1 MSWPFANDHPDG
13 PFFLQLIIRMDRP
26 FQMIIR
32 MGWPFANDHPDFFL
46 STRFFSIFFIFS
58 KLLITPPTN
67 IIFSFKTFLLLLLL
81 QILGPRFNLS
91 RTMCSCFFSF
101 CLVFFQCTNQK
112 LFGIASKLACI
123 VVSWVPHHHHFVSAP
138 LRLQPILALSLH
150 WPGFTCTWN
159 SFHILAFFL
168 FFCFLFIF

>member
-1 MSWPFANDHPDG
+1 
-13 PFFLQLIIRMDRP
+13 
-26 FQMIIR
+26 

-150 WPGFTCTWN
+150 WPGFTCTSN
-159 SFHILAFFL
+159 SFHILAILL
-168 FFCFLFIF
+168 FSFIFSNGFWVNY